1 MSLFDYVFSPAML
14 GVVFDT
20 TAAILAIPNGTNDA
34 ARTTVIAALACS
46 TPQAISAEEAERA
59 GLATTARLMRSHT
72 AVPGSTVTVKHRF
85 ACGGVDYRIRSITAV
100 PNTSPRFY
108 EFLLE
113 DEGVASV

>member
-1 MSLFDYVFSPAML
+1 MLFDYAFSSALL
-14 GVVFDT
+14 GVVLDT
-20 TAAILAIPNGTNDA
+20 TAAIKAIPSGTDET
-34 ARTTVIAALACS
+34 ARTTVIASLACS

-72 AVPGSTVTVKHRF
+72 AVPGTAVTTKHRF
-85 ACGGVDYRIRSITAV
+85 ACGGVDYRIRDITAV

-113 DEGVASV
+113 DEGVAA

>member
-1 MSLFDYVFSPAML
+1 MSLFAYTFSPALL
-14 GVVFDT
+14 GVVLDT
-20 TAAILAIPNGTNDA
+20 TAAIRAIPSGTDET
-34 ARTTVIAALACS
+34 ARTTVIASLACT

-59 GLATTARLMRSHT
+59 GLATAARLLRSHT

-85 ACGGVDYRIRSITAV
+85 ACGGVDYRIRGITPV

-113 DEGVASV
+113 DEGVTA

>member
-1 MSLFDYVFSPAML
+1 MFNFAFSAPML
-14 GVVFDT
+14 GAVLNT

-34 ARTTVIAALACS
+34 ARTTHIASLACS

-85 ACGGVDYRIRSITAV
+85 ACGGVDYRIRGITPV

-108 EFLLE
+108 QFLLE